1 MTRELIAEYEALIA
15 TADDEATIDAL
26 VQQLRGDRRL
36 TESGKA
42 RIYDSLVARAE
53 EISRA
58 AKAEPFRRAAE
69 ILTKGST
76 GPPAGYHGKVTH
88 VEPLVPP
95 IEIRVT
101 GSTEL
106 VLPIATPA
114 QARAAWDAYVAMAK
128 ALEDPADVVVIE
140 GKPFR
145 RKSFWRKIALAYGV
159 DVEELGEERRLET
172 QPSGEI
178 RIAFYV
184 RVRARAKNGRSFDG
198 VGSCSSLERK
208 GERKEHDIYATAFT
222 RAANRAIAD
231 LVAAG
236 EVSAE
241 EVE

>member
-1 MTRELIAEYEALIA
+1 MTRELVAEYAALVA
-15 TADDEATIDAL
+15 TAPDEETINAL
-26 VQQLRGDRRL
+26 VDQVRGDRRL
-36 TESGKA
+36 TEIGRAKVYDALVERLQEVQRAGRETRRGITA
-42 RIYDSLVARAE
+42 R
-53 EISRA
+53 
-58 AKAEPFRRAAE
+58 P
-69 ILTKGST
+69 
-76 GPPAGYHGKVTH
+76 PPAAPSLSVGTQPGAAAS
-88 VEPLVPP
+88 PA
-95 IEIRVT
+95 
-101 GSTEL
+101 GSSFLPAAPAPSSVGL

-114 QARAAWDAYVAMAK
+114 QARAAWDAYVAMAQ
-128 ALEDPADVVVIE
+128 ALEDPADVVEIE
-140 GKPFR
+140 GRRFR

-159 DVEELGEERRLET
+159 DVEQLGEERRLEP
-172 QPSGEI
+172 QPSGEV

-184 RVRARAKNGRSFDG
+184 RVRALAKSGRHFDG